1 MKKILLFAAA
11 ILALAGCKD
20 PNGTTPSAADEI
32 TVAPESKTVGGEG
45 GNVQVIVTST
55 GDWTLS
61 AKNNQTYDWVTA
73 DKISGVDGDIVKF
86 VVEPNLEEQKTAEF
100 VFACGKATAPFTV
113 ISMPGEIPTITVT
126 SGAEVKGTYEAGKF
140 TVAVALKN
148 VSESELEVEC
158 SEEWLRK
165 LIVLEG
171 DTQNSVNVDFGYDA
185 LSGLEAR
192 TAEITFK
199 GGAANP
205 VKVTF
210 TQSPKPTLE
219 PESTSYSLDPATAGT
234 LEIPVKANVEYE
246 ITYGE
251 GSDWL
256 TGHKTEG
263 NVEKWNYTAY
273 TEDGKQRTAV
283 IIFTEKNPAE
293 GAEAIV
299 ATVSVRQSNF
309 KYAINIANAR
319 IASPETWPNAD
330 VMKVGK
336 VFTVEMLAR
345 HAGSLST
352 LGYLFGIERR
362 FLIRHG
368 DSYPKNAWELVCA
381 KTSKESN
388 GENREWKLQ
397 VAGSANYLPA
407 DKWFHVAVTLDGTK
421 AVIYLNGEVVAQ
433 GDLPSDFKDVDF
445 TEAYTGN
452 STTQR
457 LYFGWGYSNGRDWKG
472 NIAEARIWNRALS
485 QDEIKAE
492 GHFYSVPADSEG
504 LVSYWKMDEG
514 EGSVIHD
521 ATSNAN
527 HFTAQSMPNG
537 YSWVPGA
544 TWEEL
549 TEPIVIE

>member
-113 ISMPGEIPTITVT
+113 ISMPGELPTITVT

-205 VKVTF
+205 VKVT
-210 TQSPKPTLE
+210 
-219 PESTSYSLDPATAGT
+219 
-234 LEIPVKANVEYE
+234 
-246 ITYGE
+246 
-251 GSDWL
+251 
-256 TGHKTEG
+256 
-263 NVEKWNYTAY
+263 
-273 TEDGKQRTAV
+273 
-283 IIFTEKNPAE
+283 
-293 GAEAIV
+293 
-299 ATVSVRQSNF
+299 
-309 KYAINIANAR
+309 
-319 IASPETWPNAD
+319 
-330 VMKVGK
+330 
-336 VFTVEMLAR
+336 
-345 HAGSLST
+345 
-352 LGYLFGIERR
+352 
-362 FLIRHG
+362 
-368 DSYPKNAWELVCA
+368 
-381 KTSKESN
+381 
-388 GENREWKLQ
+388 
-397 VAGSANYLPA
+397 
-407 DKWFHVAVTLDGTK
+407 
-421 AVIYLNGEVVAQ
+421 
-433 GDLPSDFKDVDF
+433 
-445 TEAYTGN
+445 
-452 STTQR
+452 
-457 LYFGWGYSNGRDWKG
+457 
-472 NIAEARIWNRALS
+472 
-485 QDEIKAE
+485 
-492 GHFYSVPADSEG
+492 
-504 LVSYWKMDEG
+504 
-514 EGSVIHD
+514 
-521 ATSNAN
+521 
-527 HFTAQSMPNG
+527 
-537 YSWVPGA
+537 
-544 TWEEL
+544 
-549 TEPIVIE
+549 